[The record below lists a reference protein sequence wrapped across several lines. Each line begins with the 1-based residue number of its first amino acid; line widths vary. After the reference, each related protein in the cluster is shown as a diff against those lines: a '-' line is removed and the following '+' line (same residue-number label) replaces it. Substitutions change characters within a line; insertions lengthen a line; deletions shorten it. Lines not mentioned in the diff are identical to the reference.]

1 MEYTIKLT
9 DEQIRI
15 IKFLVSN
22 DIHDIKV
29 NDRYANSKEIIE
41 ADKEILNAINN
52 AVIDSI

>member
-1 MEYTIKLT
+1 MIYTVKLT

-15 IKFLVSN
+15 IKFLINN

-29 NDRYANSKEIIE
+29 KDRYANSKEIIE

-52 AVIDSI
+52 AAIESA